1 MQALLSESQGL
12 PLFRKL
18 LEAQAEVET
27 AALLEAKS
35 VEELNYL
42 RGRISA
48 LLHIADLP
56 QRVAT
61 TYQEHYTRD
70 DAKRADATRP
80 PDLTG
85 HWGSPNFT
93 DLWDRSPADRRTA
106 YGSGTASV
114 EPSGT
119 LLTG

>member
-1 MQALLSESQGL
+1 
-12 PLFRKL
+12 L
-18 LEAQAEVET
+18 LEAQAETET

-48 LLHIADLP
+48 LLYVADLP

-61 TYQEHYTRD
+61 TYEEYYKRD

-80 PDLTG
+80 ADITG
-85 HWGSPNFT
+85 HWGSPNYHS
-93 DLWDRSPADRRTA
+93 LWERSPADRRDA
-106 YGSGTASV
+106 PNSGTASV
-114 EPSGT
+114 EPSASHLAG
-119 LLTG
+119 

>member
-1 MQALLSESQGL
+1 
-12 PLFRKL
+12 L

-27 AALLEAKS
+27 GALLEAKS

-48 LLHIADLP
+48 LLFIAELP

-61 TYQEHYTRD
+61 TYQESFNRD

-80 PDLTG
+80 ADITS
-85 HWGSPNFT
+85 HWGSPHFT
-93 DLWDRSPADRRTA
+93 DLWDRSPADRHTA
-106 YGSGTASV
+106 FGHSGLASV
-114 EPSGT
+114 EPSGSH
-119 LLTG
+119 LAG